1 MWLTYSQTLFVNQNK
16 ILQKQQ
22 EKAEKNM
29 DIIQDAMAL
38 DQDLEYNQ
46 QAMMD
51 LIGQQTSKMQE
62 GLDEE
67 FEALGEDEMMQ
78 ELNKFDVKDTTK
90 QKDTAQKT
98 PATKEKNYDDLMKDL
113 LA

>member
-1 MWLTYSQTLFVNQNK
+1 
-16 ILQKQQ
+16 
-22 EKAEKNM
+22 M

-51 LIGQQTSKMQE
+51 LINQQTSKMQE

-67 FEALGEDEMMQ
+67 FDALGEEEMMD
-78 ELNKFDVKDTTK
+78 ELNKFDVKDNTAK
-90 QKDTAQKT
+90 QPAQK
-98 PATKEKNYDDLMKDL
+98 KNLRTRKN
-113 LA
+113 